1 MGKNSVLGLTIFA
14 MVLPISVFYVD
25 FNGLD
30 ATWVIGLFYAYFRVS
45 AGFGP
50 VTVSADEYGILE
62 YPDVGYTERSFFS
75 VDAWKEVWGADDGQ
89 TMMILW
95 AATLALVALGFLITF
110 FDPKTGGIFL
120 ILAAIAGFAFTL
132 MGYTVLDDNLGGA
145 ATIYPIPIGALFLLI
160 AGLIGLRT
168 EEF

>member
-1 MGKNSVLGLTIFA
+1 
-14 MVLPISVFYVD
+14 
-25 FNGLD
+25 
-30 ATWVIGLFYAYFRVS
+30 
-45 AGFGP
+45 
-50 VTVSADEYGILE
+50 
-62 YPDVGYTERSFFS
+62 
-75 VDAWKEVWGADDGQ
+75 
-89 TMMILW
+89 MMILW

-132 MGYTVLDDNLGGA
+132 MGYTVLDDNLGA